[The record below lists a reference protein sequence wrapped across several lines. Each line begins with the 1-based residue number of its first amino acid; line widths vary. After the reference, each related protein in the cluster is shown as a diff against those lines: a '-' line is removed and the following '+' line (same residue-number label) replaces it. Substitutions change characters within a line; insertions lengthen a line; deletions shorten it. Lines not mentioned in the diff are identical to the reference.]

1 MPDLKNIQQLDLNL
15 LKVFEQL
22 YLLQNMTRAADVL
35 HLTPS
40 AVSHA
45 VARLRDCLG
54 DPLFVRSQNRMVP
67 TPACQRVAPLLIENL
82 SRLRQ
87 ILHQW
92 DQFDA
97 STSQQHFRI
106 GMHDALELSILP
118 RLSALLS
125 QQAPN
130 VTFSS
135 IKIDRQHMVR
145 ELSSGQVDLALDV
158 ALPLKPPVKHQL
170 LVEDGF
176 CVLINTRHPMAKD
189 LSVEAY
195 LQGDHV
201 SVSNRPIGPSVEDLV
216 LQQQGYQR
224 RITMRCQNYL
234 AASQI
239 VANSMRLLT
248 LPVSLARQLK
258 SDALA
263 ILPMPVSIP
272 PLTTHMYWHENIEED
287 SAHSWLRGLFVD
299 QLMR

>member
-1 MPDLKNIQQLDLNL
+1 MPDLKKIQQLDLNL

-22 YLLQNMTRAADVL
+22 YQLQNMTRAADVL

-45 VARLRDCLG
+45 VGRLRECLG

-97 STSQQHFRI
+97 GTSQQHFRI

-118 RLSALLS
+118 RLSALMSRL
-125 QQAPN
+125 APN

-158 ALPLKPPVKHQL
+158 ALPLKPPVRHQL

-176 CVLINTRHPMAKD
+176 CVLMEKGHP
-189 LSVEAY
+189 LSPGLTVDAY
-195 LQGDHV
+195 LQSDHV

-239 VANSMRLLT
+239 VANSHRLLT
-248 LPVSLARQLK
+248 LPVSLANQLK
-258 SDALA
+258 TKAHN
-263 ILPMPVSIP
+263 ILPMPIAIP
-272 PLTTHMYWHENIEED
+272 PLTTHMYWHENTAED
-287 SAHSWLRGLFVD
+287 SAQIWLREVFTD